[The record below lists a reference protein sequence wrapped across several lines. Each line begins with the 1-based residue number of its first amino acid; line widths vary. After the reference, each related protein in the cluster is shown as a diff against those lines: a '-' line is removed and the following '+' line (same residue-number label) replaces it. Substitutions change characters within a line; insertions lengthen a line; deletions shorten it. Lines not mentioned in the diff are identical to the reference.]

1 MDEKIK
7 FKLLPDSRND
17 LLKQVINSMPDPV
30 FFKDLEGRYLGC
42 NQEYEKLIGRQE
54 AELVGKTAQ
63 EIYGGMMPDSY
74 ADSDITVIKT
84 LKMVQFETWLMKADG
99 KKALIEASKS
109 PLYDSDSEMIGIL
122 VVLRDITKQ
131 REAEEALKASEEKF
145 RFITENTSDV
155 LWTLDIKT
163 HKFTYLSPAAQDLWG
178 YPLDELMQLTMEDL
192 MPPEFLQIVVKQI
205 EETLPQFLQDPQA
218 PRMHYNRIQQICKDG
233 SVVWIEFV
241 ASYRFNDRQEITAV
255 GVSRNIDDRI
265 KAEQALKLSEEK
277 YRMIAENTTDTIW
290 LYNMDQERF
299 TYISPAILQLRGYT
313 VEEALSQTLL
323 DTVAPGSLE
332 GVAKGVADAR
342 DYLLAHPDE
351 PISHTVEI
359 QQTTKSGDPVWVE
372 VSVKLQFNDQ
382 GEATVLGVSRN
393 IEDRK
398 RAESEILYLGYHDQL
413 TGLYNRHYFET
424 IINGEMDRADRY
436 KEPLSMLLLDLDH
449 FKAVN
454 DTWGHLVGDDLLKTM
469 SAAIQKEIRS
479 TDTLVRYGGEELI
492 ILMPHT
498 TKAGAL
504 LVADKIQAAIKINPH
519 HTAGIQTVSI
529 GVAQRM
535 QSESFRHLYI
545 RLDHALYQAKENG
558 RDCVVASDE
567 RIQIPSDQM
576 RIEWRSVWESG
587 NTIIDTQH
595 KELLQIAN
603 NLLDL
608 TSNAYICQDEEEKID
623 LLLKHIEKHFEA
635 EEKILEQIGFP
646 NYENH
651 VAVHQSLLLRVSGLN
666 RNCGNGEINTAA
678 FYSFVVDD
686 VVLGHLLEDDIKFF
700 PYL

>member
-1 MDEKIK
+1 MTEKLK
-7 FKLLPDSRND
+7 SQLQPDSRYD
-17 LLKQVINSMPDPV
+17 LLKQVVDSMADSV
-30 FFKDLEGRYLGC
+30 FFKDLDGRYLGC
-42 NQEYEKLIGRQE
+42 NQEYEKLIGRTE
-54 AELVGKTAQ
+54 AELLGKTAQ
-63 EIYGGMMPDSY
+63 QIYGSTLPESY
-74 ADSDITVIKT
+74 VETDRVVMETKKA
-84 LKMVQFETWLMKADG
+84 LRFEAALTKADG
-99 KKALIEASKS
+99 TECLFESSKS
-109 PLYDSDSEMIGIL
+109 PLYDKNGEMIGIL
-122 VVLRDITKQ
+122 GVLRDITKQ
-131 REAEEALKASEEKF
+131 KEAEEALK
-145 RFITENTSDV
+145 I
-155 LWTLDIKT
+155 
-163 HKFTYLSPAAQDLWG
+163 
-178 YPLDELMQLTMEDL
+178 
-192 MPPEFLQIVVKQI
+192 
-205 EETLPQFLQDPQA
+205 
-218 PRMHYNRIQQICKDG
+218 
-233 SVVWIEFV
+233 
-241 ASYRFNDRQEITAV
+241 
-255 GVSRNIDDRI
+255 
-265 KAEQALKLSEEK
+265 SEEK

-608 TSNAYICQDEEEKID
+608 TSSAYICQDEEEKID

-646 NYENH
+646 NYEKH

>member
-1 MDEKIK
+1 MVW
-7 FKLLPDSRND
+7 SRAMTDQSNTNQISETQGD
-17 LLKQVINSMPDPV
+17 LLKQVINSMTDSV
-30 FFKDLEGRYLGC
+30 LFKDIEGKYLGC
-42 NQEYEKLIGRQE
+42 NREYEKLIGRQE
-54 AELVGKTAQ
+54 AELIGKTVQ
-63 EIYGGMMPDSY
+63 EIYGDQLPDTFVDTDRTVLETKQPIKFESWLTK
-74 ADSDITVIKT
+74 SDGTVA
-84 LKMVQFETWLMKADG
+84 LVET
-99 KKALIEASKS
+99 SKS
-109 PLYDSDSEMIGIL
+109 PLFNHKGEMIGIIA
-122 VVLRDITKQ
+122 VFREITKQ
-131 REAEEALKASEEKF
+131 KEAEEALKASEERF

-155 LWTLDIKT
+155 LWTLDIKS

-178 YPLDELMQLTMEDL
+178 YPLDDLMQLTMEDL
-192 MPPEFLQIVVKQI
+192 MPPDSLQIVVKQI
-205 EETLPQFLQDPQA
+205 EETLPRFLQDPQA

-299 TYISPAILQLRGYT
+299 TYVSPAIHQLRGYS
-313 VEEALSQTLL
+313 VDEALSQTLL
-323 DTVAPGSLE
+323 DTVAPEFRE
-332 GVAKGVADAR
+332 GVDQGVADAR

-351 PISHTVEI
+351 PLSHTIEI

-372 VSVKLQFNDQ
+372 ISVKLQFNDQ

-424 IINGEMDRADRY
+424 IIGGELERADRY
-436 KEPLSMLLLDLDH
+436 HEPISMLLLDLDH

-469 SAAIQKEIRS
+469 SAAIQREIRT

-492 ILMPHT
+492 VLMPHT

-504 LVADKIQAAIKINPH
+504 QVAEKIQSAIKSNPH

-535 QSESFRHLYI
+535 QSESFRHWYI
-545 RLDHALYQAKENG
+545 RLDHALYRAKEKG

-567 RIQIPSDQM
+567 RIQI
-576 RIEWRSVWESG
+576 G
-587 NTIIDTQH
+587 
-595 KELLQIAN
+595 
-603 NLLDL
+603 
-608 TSNAYICQDEEEKID
+608 
-623 LLLKHIEKHFEA
+623 
-635 EEKILEQIGFP
+635 
-646 NYENH
+646 
-651 VAVHQSLLLRVSGLN
+651 
-666 RNCGNGEINTAA
+666 CG
-678 FYSFVVDD
+678 
-686 VVLGHLLEDDIKFF
+686 
-700 PYL
+700 